1 MKSMKE
7 FKRLLESQ
15 TEKSNAAQALRGI
28 GEKCQKIATDL
39 SNIKLKDLNAV
50 IKTLKLNA
58 DNELADIQNVQTT
71 VSEYLDQMINTC
83 MEASS
88 KIDDLSY
95 EIMGDL
101 KISDSNLEKVE
112 DELGLDDEELD
123 LDSEDSLDSDEDEE
137 LDLDNAGGR
146 ELK

>member
-1 MKSMKE
+1 MKLE
-7 FKRLLESQ
+7 QFKMLLESE

-28 GEKCQKIATDL
+28 GEKCAKIASDL
-39 SNIKLKDLNAV
+39 SNIKLKDLTAV
-50 IKTLKLNA
+50 IKTLKLNTSN
-58 DNELADIQNVQTT
+58 DITDIQNVQST

-101 KISDSNLEKVE
+101 KISSTNLQKVE
-112 DELGLDDEELD
+112 DELGLDDELEADEEDLD
-123 LDSEDSLDSDEDEE
+123 LDAEED
-137 LDLDNAGGR
+137 LDLDNAGQR
-146 ELK
+146 PMK